1 MRKRT
6 GNKYS
11 YTALLAC
18 SMVVAAFVQVTGFVR
33 AEANKNN
40 ICQKPAMKSAVNAN
54 WVPGADNEMSR
65 GAEPANMA
73 TNEPIKES
81 PNGAVNR
88 SSNRSEDELSNESAD
103 GSVNELMKAVQM
115 EGDQEPTVFQADT
128 SYFDDALFIG
138 DSRTVGLSEY
148 GDLGNAEVVADSG
161 MNVHEIFD
169 KRFVTRSGEKKSL
182 EEILSEGQ
190 FGKIYLML
198 GINELGYD
206 FDYTVAKYGKLVE
219 TLREAQPD
227 ALIFL
232 QANLH
237 VTARKSASSDI
248 YNNEN
253 IDRFNQA
260 VRQMADNRKL
270 FYLDVNEL
278 FDDEKGNLSEAFTA
292 DSAHV
297 LGKYYADWV
306 EWILAHACR

>member
-6 GNKYS
+6 GNRYS
-11 YTALLAC
+11 YTVLLAC
-18 SMVVAAFVQVTGFVR
+18 SLVIAASVQVTGFVR
-33 AEANKNN
+33 AETNEND
-40 ICQKPAMKSAVNAN
+40 ICQEIRLKSAVNTD
-54 WVPGADNEMSR
+54 WVPCAENEMCRTS
-65 GAEPANMA
+65 G
-73 TNEPIKES
+73 
-81 PNGAVNR
+81 
-88 SSNRSEDELSNESAD
+88 SAD
-103 GSVNELMKAVQM
+103 GTEKDFVKGTASGLRTGPE
-115 EGDQEPTVFQADT
+115 QEADREPVAFQADT

-169 KRFVTRSGEKKSL
+169 KNFVTRSGEKKSL
-182 EEILSEGQ
+182 ERILSENR

-219 TLREAQPD
+219 KLRETQPD

-237 VTARKSASSDI
+237 VTAGKSAASGI

-260 VRQMADNRKL
+260 VKQLADNRKL
-270 FYLDVNEL
+270 YYLDVNEL
-278 FDDEKGNLSEAFTA
+278 FDDETGSLSEAYTA
-292 DSAHV
+292 DNAHV
-297 LGKYYADWV
+297 LGIYYADWV
-306 EWILAHACR
+306 EWLLEHGYR